1 MERGQY
7 SRKVEA
13 HGETVWRL
21 LEQNPGGLTLADLM
35 ELSELTRAQ
44 VRKAF
49 EYIRDLFADA
59 QDQPIIFI
67 PGRHHN
73 IYKLAV
79 VPLESDDDL
88 RRRLNTWRVQ
98 IRRARTAI
106 AQPSASRWPDAAPLF
121 RRLGRH
127 MAVVEED
134 LADLLNGLG

>member
-1 MERGQY
+1 MNKGQY

-13 HGETVWRL
+13 HGEIVWRL
-21 LEQNPGGLTLADLM
+21 LEKNPGGLTMVDLM

-59 QDQPIIFI
+59 NDQPIIYI
-67 PGRHHN
+67 PGRHKN
-73 IYKLAV
+73 VYKLAV

-88 RRRLNTWRVQ
+88 RRRIATWKLQ
-98 IRRARTAI
+98 IGRARKAI
-106 AQPSASRWPDAAPLF
+106 AQPSAAKWPTQAPLF

-134 LADLLNGLG
+134 LADLLNGIG